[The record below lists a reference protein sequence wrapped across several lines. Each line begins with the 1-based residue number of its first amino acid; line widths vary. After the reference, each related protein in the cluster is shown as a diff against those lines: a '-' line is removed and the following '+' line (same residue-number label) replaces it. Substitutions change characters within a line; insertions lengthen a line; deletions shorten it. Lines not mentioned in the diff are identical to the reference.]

1 MNDRSPP
8 PPASDS
14 AKPTPAQRRIMR
26 RLVLVD
32 GIAALFLALLAGIY
46 YAADALLL
54 VFACILFAILLYELS
69 AILCRRLHL
78 NRRLALAVVIGALLL
93 VIGLGGWAMAPQI
106 SEQST
111 QLAKQIPASLQNL
124 QQLVEQH
131 PLLKRIGAE
140 LPQPKQLTQYLGQ
153 MVPNAGLFFG
163 GVLGAIGNIAIIVFV
178 GIYFAI
184 SPRSYT
190 NGFLKLVPPAKRDRA
205 QQVQQELGN
214 TLGRWLLG
222 TSCSMLIAGVSTTIG
237 LSLLGVPLAL
247 ILGIIAG
254 LLDFIPY
261 VGPIMAGVPAVL
273 IALSMDPQMALYT
286 VMLFLGIQLVQGYV
300 VQPLIDSHAVQVPPA
315 LVIVMQLIFGTIFG
329 FAGIALATP
338 MTAVLMVL
346 VKMLYVE
353 DILGD
358 RPKEEDGAPPNG

>member
-1 MNDRSPP
+1 MNEPAPSPP
-8 PPASDS
+8 
-14 AKPTPAQRRIMR
+14 QRRLMR
-26 RLVLVD
+26 RFAIVD
-32 GIAALFLALLAGIY
+32 GIAALFLALLAGIWF
-46 YAADALLL
+46 AADALLL

-69 AILCRRLHL
+69 AILCRRFHL
-78 NRRLALAVVIGALLL
+78 NRKLGLGIVVVVLLL
-93 VIGLGGWAMAPQI
+93 LIGLGGWAMAPQI
-106 SEQST
+106 SEQAN
-111 QLAKQIPASLQNL
+111 QLAKDIPASLQRL
-124 QQLVEQH
+124 QQMVEHH
-131 PLLKRIGAE
+131 PLLKRLAHE
-140 LPQPKQLTQYLGQ
+140 LPQPKQLMQYLGQ

-163 GVLGAIGNIAIIVFV
+163 GALGAIGNVAIILFV

-184 SPRSYT
+184 SPRRYIG
-190 NGFLKLVPPAKRDRA
+190 GFIKLVPPRKRERA
-205 QQVQQELGN
+205 GQVLGEIGG

-222 TSCSMLIAGVSTTIG
+222 TSVSMLIAGVATSIG

-273 IALSMDPQMALYT
+273 IALSIDPQLALYT
-286 VMLFLGIQLVQGYV
+286 VLLFLGIQIIHGYV
-300 VQPLIDSHAVQVPPA
+300 IQPLIDSHTVQIAPA
-315 LVIVMQLIFGTIFG
+315 LIIVMQLVFGTIFG

-338 MTAVLMVL
+338 MTATLMVL

-358 RPKEEDGAPPNG
+358 RPREEEGAAPGG